1 MVEREDGEVRAIV
14 GFFKLISLVGSQQ
27 TWSNSGNKMKRLTGI
42 RRTNKKLEIDH
53 KHASLDPEYFTNTG
67 IFTDRYKF

>member
-1 MVEREDGEVRAIV
+1 MVIREDGEVRAIV
-14 GFFKLISLVGSQQ
+14 GFFKLFSLVGSQQ

-42 RRTNKKLEIDH
+42 RRTNKKLEIEN
-53 KHASLDPEYFTNTG
+53 KHASLDPEYFTNTS